1 MRLSS
6 RIAGYA
12 LLVLALAL
20 PAAAPL
26 TAGAQSIEERLAA
39 VVRLRTTVPADARTA
54 EGLGR
59 EREGSAIVIDQSGL
73 VLTIGYLMVEA
84 QGAELQLAGGRTVPA
99 QVVGYDHDSGFGLL
113 RALEPLRV
121 KPVQLGK
128 SATLAAR
135 DPVLI
140 AAFGGAEGAQ
150 PGFVVARRVF
160 AGGWE
165 YLLDDAIFTAPPHPA
180 WSGAALFDKDGRLV
194 GVGSLIVGD
203 ASGHGMQMPGNMFVP
218 IDRLPPILADLIA
231 DGAPSGPRKPWLGM
245 TTEEMRGRLFVTR
258 VAPEGPAAKAGIR
271 PGDIVLG
278 VGGQPAGD
286 LADLYRKV
294 WATGGAGTLVPLNV
308 LQGVAPREIE
318 VRSVDRL
325 SHLKLKRSF

>member
-1 MRLSS
+1 MRMIH

-12 LLVLALAL
+12 LLALV
-20 PAAAPL
+20 AAAPL
-26 TAGAQSIEERLAA
+26 AASAQSIEERLAA
-39 VVRLRTTVPADARTA
+39 VVKLRTSVPADARTA

-84 QGAELQLAGGRTVPA
+84 QGAELQLQGGRTVAA

-121 KPVQLGK
+121 KPVQLGR
-128 SATLAAR
+128 SSTLAAR
-135 DPVLI
+135 DPVLV
-140 AAFGGAEGAQ
+140 ASFGGAEGAQ
-150 PGFVVARRVF
+150 PAFVVARRVF

-165 YLLDDAIFTAPPHPA
+165 YLIDDAIFTAPPHPA
-180 WSGAALFDKDGRLV
+180 WSGAALFDKDGKLV

-203 ASGHGMQMPGNMFVP
+203 ATGQGVQLPGNMFVP
-218 IDRLPPILADLIA
+218 IDRLPPILGDLIA

-258 VAPEGPAAKAGIR
+258 VTPEGPAAKAGIR

-278 VGGQPAGD
+278 VGGQPASD

-294 WATGGAGTLVPLNV
+294 WATGGAGARVPLNV
-308 LQGVAPREIE
+308 LQGVAPREIDIQ
-318 VRSVDRL
+318 SVDRL
-325 SHLKLKRSF
+325 SHLRLKRTY